1 MRKMPAE
8 QLEQLFAIQLAHM
21 ELVAETGDLAVGAFV
36 GRGDQEQAVLAQYAG
51 EAGHQPVLRFEV
63 LEGLERDHDIEAGV
77 IEAQRRGVAGLE
89 MQLVPVPVTLAR
101 VCDRGF
107 GNVEAKDFGG
117 NAGKQIGAVAF
128 ATGRVEHALVAT
140 ERHGEG
146 IAVPVLVPDLAYALG
161 REALAGEFKRV
172 AALSHDLR
180 PAAAIDVPV

>member
-1 MRKMPAE
+1 MCDPDQVIENPRTGERVEVIDESSDALVMLTTWTRSG
-8 QLEQLFAIQLAHM
+8 QRAHEHVHPGM
-21 ELVAETGDLAVGAFV
+21 
-36 GRGDQEQAVLAQYAG
+36 QE
-51 EAGHQPVLRFEV
+51 RFEV